1 MTIIKLVLL
10 FLFFNIELL
19 SQTIDID
26 KLKEKYQPI
35 SDITATKELTQHFN
49 IDFSNTTG
57 NTNNLDLNTKYD
69 LSSTLSTYKGK
80 DLKLAFDSSYFL
92 SKKDTIKSDEEY
104 LANLGLEQDL
114 GKTWLSYL
122 AINWL
127 RNPEFKNYNHKVS
140 IGAGFGKAIV
150 LDETQT
156 LTLKMGTSLNA
167 ENYANNQKNTY
178 FNSLNEYLKYNNKLN
193 NISNVYLKTGALQ
206 NFQDFNND
214 YEILAIM
221 GVVFNVGEKIDLSME
236 EEVAYDNLPP
246 IGFKKTDTKSI
257 VRLGYQF

>member
-1 MTIIKLVLL
+1 MTIIKIVLL
-10 FLFFNIELL
+10 SLFFSMELL
-19 SQTIDID
+19 SETIDID
-26 KLKEKYQPI
+26 ELKQKYQSL
-35 SDITATKELTQHFN
+35 SDITATKELTQHIN
-49 IDFSNTTG
+49 IGFSNTTG

-80 DLKLAFDSSYFL
+80 DLKLAFDGSYFL
-92 SKKDTIKSDEEY
+92 SKKDSIKSDEEY

-114 GKTWLSYL
+114 GKAWLSYFSL
-122 AINWL
+122 NWL

-140 IGAGFGKAIV
+140 IGAGFGRAIV

-156 LTLKMGTSLNA
+156 LTLKMGTSFNS

-193 NISNVYLKTGALQ
+193 TISNVYLKTGALQ
-206 NFQDFNND
+206 NFQNFNDD
-214 YEILAIM
+214 YEILALM
-221 GVVFNVGEKIDLSME
+221 GVVFHVGEKIDLSIE
-236 EEVAYDNLPP
+236 EEIAYDNLPP